1 MRLIFKQLNHFI
13 ILSCITFSVLFSCEN
28 KQAKDKAQTKQK
40 VVADSLAAPKMDFKG
55 KNLVD
60 LGKIKEGEK
69 ITHTYEFTNSGNA
82 PLQIS
87 YANASCGCTVP
98 TWPKNPIKPGGKGE
112 ILVEFNSKNKE
123 GKLLKNVSI
132 YANTKP
138 EFNTVAFN
146 IEVIK

>member
-1 MRLIFKQLNHFI
+1 MFSKIKIFVYAIIIFTSCQNDQKKEQLKAD
-13 ILSCITFSVLFSCEN
+13 ITETT
-28 KQAKDKAQTKQK
+28 KASK
-40 VVADSLAAPKMDFKG
+40 APIMNFKG

-69 ITHTYEFTNSGNA
+69 ITHTYEFVNTGTA

-98 TWPKNPIKPGGKGE
+98 TWPKEPIPVNGKGA
-112 ILVEFNSKNKE
+112 ITVEFNSKNKE

-146 IEVIK
+146 IEVVK

>member
-1 MRLIFKQLNHFI
+1 MQLIMNNLGGK
-13 ILSCITFSVLFSCEN
+13 ILLFSVLFITLFACEN
-28 KQAKDKAQTKQK
+28 QQNKEKTQAKLKLS
-40 VVADSLAAPKMDFKG
+40 VDSLAAPIMNFNG

-69 ITHTYEFTNSGNA
+69 IAHTYEFTNSGNA

-98 TWPKNPIKPGGKGE
+98 TWPKNAIKPGGKGQ
-112 ILVEFNSKNKE
+112 ITVEFNSKNKE

>member
-1 MRLIFKQLNHFI
+1 MLRTIKLLFILIVASQIVGCNNDQKK
-13 ILSCITFSVLFSCEN
+13 EN
-28 KQAKDKAQTKQK
+28 KTQKIVAKK
-40 VVADSLAAPKMDFKG
+40 LAPKMDFKG

-60 LGKIKEGEK
+60 LGTITEGEK
-69 ITHTYEFTNSGNA
+69 ITHTFEFENTGNA

-98 TWPKNPIKPGGKGE
+98 TWPKEAIAPGGKSA
-112 ILVEFNSKNKE
+112 ITVEFNSKNKE

-132 YANTKP
+132 YSNTIP

-146 IEVIK
+146 IEVVKRK

>member
-1 MRLIFKQLNHFI
+1 MPLKIKYLGFLFI
-13 ILSCITFSVLFSCEN
+13 CLATSCTNEQSKNEN
-28 KQAKDKAQTKQK
+28 SEKTIGNESKIGI
-40 VVADSLAAPKMDFKG
+40 APKMDFKG

-69 ITHTYEFTNSGNA
+69 ITHTFDFVNTGNA

-98 TWPKNPIKPGGKGE
+98 TWPKKAIPAGGKGA
-112 ILVEFNSKNKE
+112 ITVVFNSKNKE

-138 EFNTVAFN
+138 EFNTIAFN